1 MIKKGILASS
11 YQTSSINSQYI
22 LDVYGNAASAFS
34 LRKLS
39 QYYTGSAIR
48 VRRSSDNSELDI
60 GFDATGSLDQASLS
74 SFVGSGNYFLYT
86 QEFDNAYWSKQRTT
100 ATANQTTA
108 PDGSNTADLI
118 AETAGT
124 NTHLLQTISNT
135 TLLESGSNYTLSV
148 YLKKGPGAAAPDIM
162 QLILDTTYF
171 TSSLYVNYN
180 INTGTVVNSAGVVTA
195 SIEPAANGFYRCIL
209 TAQCTTYLAGSL
221 VMPFLAFTNN
231 NSALGRLP
239 SYTGATNRD
248 VYAWGVQLNE
258 SSSAQT
264 YVSASATQVG
274 SGYVTTWYDQ
284 TGNARNATNVTGSAP
299 IIVNYGGIKRSG
311 TRPTIFFNNATGG
324 NLLST
329 GYTVS
334 QPNTTIVVAQNKS
347 PNTLTRNIFVGL
359 TPGAAQ
365 GNQRLV
371 VQATTTYIGFQ
382 GNNANVTFSTT
393 AIGTILRSYFMT
405 FNGASSQLYTN
416 NTSIIGPVSVG
427 NLGLTSASIGS
438 NLAATNT
445 TLQGG
450 ISEIIYYN
458 FNRNNTR
465 AGMESNLNTY
475 YTIY

>member
-1 MIKKGILASS
+1 MILLGILASS
-11 YQTSSINSQYI
+11 ISGSGSVSPYI
-22 LDVYGNAASAFS
+22 LDLYGNAASAFS
-34 LRKLS
+34 LRRLAQS
-39 QYYTGSAIR
+39 YNGSAIR
-48 VRRSSDNSELDI
+48 VRRSSDNTEQDI
-60 GFDATGSLDQASLS
+60 GFNDSGSLDEASLS

-86 QEFDNAYWSKQRTT
+86 EEFDNAYWAKQRTT
-100 ATANQTTA
+100 VTANQTTA

-118 AETAGT
+118 VETTGT
-124 NTHLLQTISNT
+124 NTHLIQTISNT

-162 QLILDTTYF
+162 QLILTTAHF
-171 TSSLYVNYN
+171 TSSLYANYN

-239 SYTGATNRD
+239 SYTGATNRN

-264 YVSASATQVG
+264 YVSASSVQVG

-284 TGNARNATNVTGSAP
+284 TGNARNATNTISSDQP

-311 TRPTIFFNNATGG
+311 TRPTIFFDNSTDSY
-324 NLLST
+324 LLST

-347 PNTLTRNIFVGL
+347 TSTLVRNIFRGI
-359 TPGAAQ
+359 GGSQ
-365 GNQRLV
+365 GNQSLIA
-371 VQATTTYIGFQ
+371 QATTGFLAISTG
-382 GNNANVTFSTT
+382 GNAVASTT
-393 AIGTILRSYFMT
+393 PIGTILRSFYILYSAT
-405 FNGASSQLYTN
+405 NSQLYTN
-416 NTSIIGPVSVG
+416 N
-427 NLGLTSASIGS
+427 NLILTGSGGVPGGGSLISASIGS
-438 NLAATNT
+438 VTGSNPI
-445 TLQGG
+445 QGG
-450 ISEIIYYN
+450 VSEIIYYN
-458 FNRNNTR
+458 FNRANTR
-465 AGMESNLNTY
+465 AGIESNLNTY

>member
-1 MIKKGILASS
+1 MILLGILASS
-11 YQTSSINSQYI
+11 VFGSGSVSQYI
-22 LDVYGNAASAFS
+22 LDLYGNSASAFS

-39 QYYTGSAIR
+39 QTYTGSAIR
-48 VRRSSDNSELDI
+48 VRRSSDNAEQDI
-60 GFDATGSLDQASLS
+60 GFDSAGSLDETSLS

-148 YLKKGPGAAAPDIM
+148 YLKKGPGAGAPNIM

-248 VYAWGVQLNE
+248 VYVWGVQLNE
-258 SSSAQT
+258 GSTAQT
-264 YVSASATQVG
+264 YASASATQVG

-284 TGNARNATNVTGSAP
+284 TGNTRNATNVTGSAP

-311 TRPTIFFNNATGG
+311 TRPTIFFNNSTGG

-347 PNTLTRNIFVGL
+347 TSTLARQIFLGTSGV
-359 TPGAAQ
+359 AN
-365 GNQRLV
+365 NQRLQVQVATGFLGIGTGGANNV
-371 VQATTTYIGFQ
+371 V
-382 GNNANVTFSTT
+382 STT
-393 AIGTILRSYFMT
+393 VIGTILRSYFLT
-405 FNGASSQLYTN
+405 FNGASTQLYTN
-416 NTSIIGPVSVG
+416 NTSVIGPTSAG
-427 NLGLTSASIGS
+427 NGALTSASIGS

-450 ISEIIYYN
+450 ISELIFYGSNQTSNQLGIE
-458 FNRNNTR
+458 NNVN
-465 AGMESNLNTY
+465 SY

>member
-1 MIKKGILASS
+1 MILLGILASS

-22 LDVYGNAASAFS
+22 LDLYGSAASAFS
-34 LRKLS
+34 LRRLAQS
-39 QYYTGSAIR
+39 YNGSAIR
-48 VRRSSDNSELDI
+48 VRRSSDNAEQDI
-60 GFDATGSLDQASLS
+60 GFNDSGSLDEASLS

-86 QEFDNAYWSKQRTT
+86 EQFDNAYWTKQRTT
-100 ATANQTTA
+100 VTANQTTA

-118 AETAGT
+118 AETTGN
-124 NTHLLQTISNT
+124 NTHLIQTISNI

-162 QLILDTTYF
+162 QLILTTAHF
-171 TSSLYVNYN
+171 TSSLYANYN

-239 SYTGATNRD
+239 SYTGAITRN

-284 TGNARNATNVTGSAP
+284 TGNARNAVNVTGSAP

-311 TRPTIFFNNATGG
+311 TRPTIFFNNSTGG

-347 PNTLTRNIFVGL
+347 TSTLARNIFLGTSGV
-359 TPGAAQ
+359 AN
-365 GNQRLV
+365 NQRLQ
-371 VQATTTYIGFQ
+371 VQATTGFLGIGT
-382 GNNANVTFSTT
+382 GGANNVVSTT
-393 AIGTILRSYFMT
+393 PIGTILRSYFLT
-405 FNGASSQLYTN
+405 FNGASTQLYTN
-416 NTSIIGPVSVG
+416 NTSIIATSAG
-427 NLGLTSASIGS
+427 NGSLTSASIGS
-438 NLAATNT
+438 NLATTNT

-450 ISEIIYYN
+450 ISELIFYGSNQTSNQLGI
-458 FNRNNTR
+458 
-465 AGMESNLNTY
+465 ESNVNSY

>member
-1 MIKKGILASS
+1 MILLGILASS
-11 YQTSSINSQYI
+11 VFGSGSVSQYI
-22 LDVYGNAASAFS
+22 LDLYGNAASAFS
-34 LRKLS
+34 LRRLA
-39 QYYTGSAIR
+39 QAYTGSAIR
-48 VRRSSDNSELDI
+48 VRRSSDNAEQDI
-60 GFDATGSLDQASLS
+60 GFDSAGSLDETSLS

-86 QEFDNAYWSKQRTT
+86 QEFDNAYWTKTRVT

-118 AETAGT
+118 AETTG
-124 NTHLLQTISNT
+124 NGTHLIQTISNI

-231 NSALGRLP
+231 SSSLGRLP
-239 SYTGATNRD
+239 SYTGATTRN

-258 SSSAQT
+258 GSTAQT

-284 TGNARNATNVTGSAP
+284 TGNARNATNTISSDQP

-311 TRPTIFFNNATGG
+311 TRPTILFENATDSY
-324 NLLST
+324 LLST
-329 GYTVS
+329 GYTVT

-347 PNTLTRNIFVGL
+347 TSTLVRNIFGGIGGS
-359 TPGAAQ
+359 T
-365 GNQRLV
+365 GNQRLQA
-371 VQATTTYIGFQ
+371 QATTGFLAISAGQ
-382 GNNANVTFSTT
+382 NAVVSTT
-393 AIGTILRSYFMT
+393 TIGTILRSFYVLYSG
-405 FNGASSQLYTN
+405 NNSQLYTN
-416 NTSIIGPVSVG
+416 NNLISTGSGGLPG

-438 NLAATNT
+438 LTGSNGI
-445 TLQGG
+445 QGG

-458 FNRNNTR
+458 FNRANTR

-475 YTIY
+475 YSIY

>member
-1 MIKKGILASS
+1 MILLGILASS
-11 YQTSSINSQYI
+11 VLGSGSASQYL
-22 LDVYGNAASAFS
+22 LDLYGNAASAFS
-34 LRKLS
+34 LRRLS
-39 QYYTGSAIR
+39 QAYNGSAIR
-48 VRRSSDNSELDI
+48 VRRSSDNAEQDI
-60 GFDATGSLDQASLS
+60 GFDSAGSLDEASLS

-118 AETAGT
+118 AETTGT
-124 NTHLLQTISNT
+124 NTHLLQTISNI

-239 SYTGATNRD
+239 SYTGATNRN

-284 TGNARNATNVTGSAP
+284 TGNARNAANVTGSAP
-299 IIVNYGGIKRSG
+299 IIVNYGGI
-311 TRPTIFFNNATGG
+311 
-324 NLLST
+324 
-329 GYTVS
+329 Y
-334 QPNTTIVVAQNKS
+334 
-347 PNTLTRNIFVGL
+347 
-359 TPGAAQ
+359 
-365 GNQRLV
+365 
-371 VQATTTYIGFQ
+371 
-382 GNNANVTFSTT
+382 
-393 AIGTILRSYFMT
+393 
-405 FNGASSQLYTN
+405 
-416 NTSIIGPVSVG
+416 SI
-427 NLGLTSASIGS
+427 SA
-438 NLAATNT
+438 
-445 TLQGG
+445 
-450 ISEIIYYN
+450 
-458 FNRNNTR
+458 
-465 AGMESNLNTY
+465 
-475 YTIY
+475 

>member
-1 MIKKGILASS
+1 MILLGILASS
-11 YQTSSINSQYI
+11 VFGSGSVSQYI
-22 LDVYGNAASAFS
+22 LDLYGNAASAFS
-34 LRKLS
+34 LRRLS
-39 QYYTGSAIR
+39 QTYTGSAIR
-48 VRRSSDNSELDI
+48 VRRSSDNAEQDI
-60 GFDATGSLDQASLS
+60 GFNSAGSLDEASLS

-86 QEFDNAYWSKQRTT
+86 QEFDNAYWAKQRTT
-100 ATANQTTA
+100 VTANQTTA

-118 AETAGT
+118 VETTGN
-124 NTHLLQTISNT
+124 NTHLIQTISNT

-148 YLKKGPGAAAPDIM
+148 YLKKGPGATAPDIM

-231 NSALGRLP
+231 SSSLGRLP
-239 SYTGATNRD
+239 SYTGATTRN

-264 YVSASATQVG
+264 YASASATQVG

-284 TGNARNATNVTGSAP
+284 TGNARNAANVTGSAP

-347 PNTLTRNIFVGL
+347 PNTLARNIFVGL

-382 GNNANVTFSTT
+382 GNNANNTFSTT

-416 NTSIIGPVSVG
+416 NTSIIGPISVG
-427 NLGLTSASIGS
+427 NNALASASIGS

-450 ISEIIYYN
+450 ISELIFYGSNQTSNQLGI
-458 FNRNNTR
+458 
-465 AGMESNLNTY
+465 ESNVNSY

>member
-1 MIKKGILASS
+1 MILLGILASS
-11 YQTSSINSQYI
+11 VFGSGSVSPYI
-22 LDVYGNAASAFS
+22 LDLYGNAASAFS
-34 LRKLS
+34 LRRLA
-39 QYYTGSAIR
+39 QTYNGSAIR
-48 VRRSSDNSELDI
+48 VRRSSDNTEQDI
-60 GFDATGSLDQASLS
+60 GFNDSGSLDEASLS

-231 NSALGRLP
+231 SSSLGRLP
-239 SYTGATNRD
+239 SYTGATNRN

-284 TGNARNATNVTGSAP
+284 TGNARNATNTISSDQP

-311 TRPTIFFNNATGG
+311 ARPTIFFENVTDSY
-324 NLLST
+324 LLSI
-329 GYTVS
+329 GYTVP

-347 PNTLTRNIFVGL
+347 TSTLARNIFVGI
-359 TPGAAQ
+359 GGAQ
-365 GNQRLV
+365 GNQRLQA
-371 VQATTTYIGFQ
+371 QATTGFLTIGST
-382 GNNANVTFSTT
+382 GANGINSTT
-393 AIGTILRSYFMT
+393 PIGTILRSYFLT
-405 FNGASSQLYTN
+405 FNGASTQLYTN
-416 NTSIIGPVSVG
+416 NTSIIATSAGAG
-427 NLGLTSASIGS
+427 ALTSASIGS
-438 NLAATNT
+438 TTGSNT
-445 TLQGG
+445 IQGG
-450 ISEIIYYN
+450 VSEIIFYGSN
-458 FNRNNTR
+458 QTSNQL
-465 AGMESNLNTY
+465 GIESNVNSY

>member
-1 MIKKGILASS
+1 
-11 YQTSSINSQYI
+11 
-22 LDVYGNAASAFS
+22 
-34 LRKLS
+34 
-39 QYYTGSAIR
+39 
-48 VRRSSDNSELDI
+48 
-60 GFDATGSLDQASLS
+60 
-74 SFVGSGNYFLYT
+74 
-86 QEFDNAYWSKQRTT
+86 
-100 ATANQTTA
+100 
-108 PDGSNTADLI
+108 
-118 AETAGT
+118 
-124 NTHLLQTISNT
+124 
-135 TLLESGSNYTLSV
+135 
-148 YLKKGPGAAAPDIM
+148 M

-221 VMPFLAFTNN
+221 AMPFLAFTNN

-239 SYTGATNRD
+239 SYTGATNRN
-248 VYAWGVQLNE
+248 VYVWGVQLNE

-284 TGNARNATNVTGSAP
+284 TGNARNAANVTGSAP

-347 PNTLTRNIFVGL
+347 PNTLARNIFVGL

-382 GNNANVTFSTT
+382 GNNANNTFSTT

-416 NTSIIGPVSVG
+416 NTSIIGPISVG
-427 NLGLTSASIGS
+427 NNALASASIGS

-450 ISEIIYYN
+450 ISELIFYGSNQTSNQLGI
-458 FNRNNTR
+458 
-465 AGMESNLNTY
+465 ESNLNTY